1 MPFLPPNEERQ
12 STEGNPSQSHRNV
25 HALQPLREGNV
36 TSSSS
41 KAEEHNLFVFVVVVI
56 IGQSAGNAASPRN
69 DLDEWHVSTHQ
80 WVEGGCTVLI
90 G

>member
-1 MPFLPPNEERQ
+1 MPC
-12 STEGNPSQSHRNV
+12 SHYVKENV
-25 HALQPLREGNV
+25 M

-56 IGQSAGNAASPRN
+56 IRQSAGNAASPRN
-69 DLDEWHVSTHQ
+69 DLDEWHVSTDQ
-80 WVEGGCTVLI
+80 WVEGGCTVLT